1 MGGKPI
7 YRVGPLPRKM
17 RARVP
22 VAEVMSKTPVTA
34 SPDET
39 VDRAGATMRTRDIG
53 SLIIIDAEKPIG
65 IVTERDMVTK
75 VVAANKVPSSM
86 RVRDIMSSPV
96 VAVGPKEEVVQA
108 ARLMSDR
115 KIRRLAVVDSG
126 KLIGVITENDIVRI
140 WPDLIE
146 ITREYAR
153 LGLDEDVRGIEG
165 HCEACGIYSTNLVL
179 DRRLLLCPECR
190 VSP

>member
-1 MGGKPI
+1 M
-7 YRVGPLPRKM
+7 GPLPREM

-22 VAEVMSKTPVTA
+22 VVEIMSKGPVTA
-34 SPDET
+34 SPDDP
-39 VDRAGATMRTRDIG
+39 VDRAAAAMRTRDIG
-53 SLIIIDAEKPIG
+53 SLIVVENGRAVG
-65 IVTERDMVTK
+65 IVTERDIVTK
-75 VVAANKVPSSM
+75 VVAANKVPSTVK
-86 RVRDIMSSPV
+86 VREIMSSPV
-96 VAVGPKEEVVQA
+96 IAVGPREEVVQA

-115 KIRRLAVVDSG
+115 KIRRLAVVDG
-126 KLIGVITENDIVRI
+126 GNLVGVLTENDIVRI

>member
-1 MGGKPI
+1 
-7 YRVGPLPRKM
+7 M

-22 VAEVMSKTPVTA
+22 VLEIMSKSPVTA
-34 SPDET
+34 TLDET
-39 VDRAGATMRTRDIG
+39 VDHAAATMRTKDIG
-53 SLIIIDAEKPIG
+53 SLIVVENERPTG
-65 IVTERDMVTK
+65 IVTERDIVTK
-75 VVAANKVPSSM
+75 VVAVNKVPSSVK
-86 RVRDIMSSPV
+86 VRDIMSTPV
-96 VAVGPKEEVVQA
+96 VAVGPREEVVQA

-115 KIRRLAVVDSG
+115 KIRRLAVVDNG
-126 KLIGVITENDIVRI
+126 KLVGVVTENDIVRI

-190 VSP
+190 VAP

>member
-1 MGGKPI
+1 
-7 YRVGPLPRKM
+7 
-17 RARVP
+17 
-22 VAEVMSKTPVTA
+22 
-34 SPDET
+34 
-39 VDRAGATMRTRDIG
+39 
-53 SLIIIDAEKPIG
+53 
-65 IVTERDMVTK
+65 
-75 VVAANKVPSSM
+75 M

-146 ITREYAR
+146 TTREYAR

-179 DRRLLLCPECR
+179 DRRLLLCSECR

>member
-1 MGGKPI
+1 
-7 YRVGPLPRKM
+7 M

-22 VAEVMSKTPVTA
+22 VMEIMSKSPVMAT
-34 SPDET
+34 PDET
-39 VDRAGATMRTRDIG
+39 VDRAAATMRTKDIG
-53 SLIIIDAEKPIG
+53 SLIVIENERPTG
-65 IVTERDMVTK
+65 IVTERDIVTK
-75 VVAANKVPSSM
+75 VVAVNKVPSSVK
-86 RVRDIMSSPV
+86 VRDIMSTPV
-96 VAVGPKEEVVQA
+96 VAVGPREEVVQA

-115 KIRRLAVVDSG
+115 KIRRLAVVDNG
-126 KLIGVITENDIVRI
+126 KLVGVVTENDIVRI

-190 VSP
+190 VAP

>member
-1 MGGKPI
+1 
-7 YRVGPLPRKM
+7 M

-22 VAEVMSKTPVTA
+22 VMEVMSKTPMTA

-39 VDRAGATMRTRDIG
+39 VDRAAATMRTKDIG
-53 SLIIIDAEKPIG
+53 SLIVVENGRPTG
-65 IVTERDMVTK
+65 IVTERDIVTK
-75 VVAANKVPSSM
+75 VVAANKVPSSVK
-86 RVRDIMSSPV
+86 VRDIMSSPV
-96 VAVGPKEEVVQA
+96 VAVGPREEVVQA
-108 ARLMSDR
+108 ARLMSER
-115 KIRRLAVVDSG
+115 KIRRLAVVDNG
-126 KLIGVITENDIVRI
+126 KLVGVVTENDIVRI

-190 VSP
+190 VTP

>member
-1 MGGKPI
+1 
-7 YRVGPLPRKM
+7 M

-22 VAEVMSKTPVTA
+22 VMEVMSKTPMTA

-39 VDRAGATMRTRDIG
+39 VDRAAATMRTKDIG
-53 SLIIIDAEKPIG
+53 SLIVVENGRPTG
-65 IVTERDMVTK
+65 IVTERDIVTK
-75 VVAANKVPSSM
+75 VVAANKVPSSVK
-86 RVRDIMSSPV
+86 VRDIMSSPV
-96 VAVGPKEEVVQA
+96 VAVGPREEVVQA
-108 ARLMSDR
+108 ARLMSER
-115 KIRRLAVVDSG
+115 KIRRLAVVDNG
-126 KLIGVITENDIVRI
+126 NLVGVVTENDIVRI

-190 VSP
+190 VTP

>member
-1 MGGKPI
+1 
-7 YRVGPLPRKM
+7 M

-22 VAEVMSKTPVTA
+22 VIEIMAKEPVTA
-34 SPDET
+34 SPDDT
-39 VDRAGATMRTRDIG
+39 VERAASTMRTRDIG
-53 SLIIIDAEKPIG
+53 SLIVVENGRPVG
-65 IVTERDMVTK
+65 IVTERDIVTK
-75 VVAANKVPSSM
+75 VVAANKVPSTVK
-86 RVRDIMSSPV
+86 VREIMSSPV
-96 VAVGPKEEVVQA
+96 ISVGPREEVVQA
-108 ARLMSDR
+108 ARLMSER
-115 KIRRLAVVDSG
+115 KIRRLAVVDNG
-126 KLIGVITENDIVRI
+126 KLIGVLTENDIVRI

>member
-1 MGGKPI
+1 M
-7 YRVGPLPRKM
+7 
-17 RARVP
+17 
-22 VAEVMSKTPVTA
+22 EVMSKTPMTA

-39 VDRAGATMRTRDIG
+39 VDRAAATMRTKDIG
-53 SLIIIDAEKPIG
+53 SLIVVENGRPTG
-65 IVTERDMVTK
+65 IVTERDIVTK
-75 VVAANKVPSSM
+75 VVAANKVPSSVK
-86 RVRDIMSSPV
+86 VRDIMSSPV
-96 VAVGPKEEVVQA
+96 VAVGPREEVVQA
-108 ARLMSDR
+108 ARLMSER
-115 KIRRLAVVDSG
+115 KIRRLAVVDNG
-126 KLIGVITENDIVRI
+126 NLVGVVTENDIVRI

-190 VSP
+190 VTP

>member
-1 MGGKPI
+1 
-7 YRVGPLPRKM
+7 M

-39 VDRAGATMRTRDIG
+39 VDRAAATMRTRDIG
-53 SLIIIDAEKPIG
+53 SLIIVDAEKPIG
-65 IVTERDMVTK
+65 IVTERDVVTK

-146 ITREYAR
+146 TTREYAR

>member
-1 MGGKPI
+1 
-7 YRVGPLPRKM
+7 M

-22 VAEVMSKTPVTA
+22 VLEIMSKVPVTA
-34 SPDET
+34 SPDDP
-39 VDRAGATMRTRDIG
+39 VDRAAAAMRTRDIG
-53 SLIIIDAEKPIG
+53 SLIVVENDRPTG
-65 IVTERDMVTK
+65 IVTERDIVTK
-75 VVAANKVPSSM
+75 VVAGNKLPSSVK
-86 RVRDIMSSPV
+86 VRDVMSSPV
-96 VAVGPKEEVVQA
+96 VAVGPREEVAQA
-108 ARLMSDR
+108 ARLMSER
-115 KIRRLAVVDSG
+115 KIRRLAVVENG
-126 KLIGVITENDIVRI
+126 KLVGVVTENDILRI

-146 ITREYAR
+146 TTREYAR

>member
-1 MGGKPI
+1 MPNSTTNVPAPETIFAGGT
-7 YRVGPLPRKM
+7 VLAGPSQAPQ
-17 RARVP
+17 ANWSV
-22 VAEVMSKTPVTA
+22 VTSNSK
-34 SPDET
+34 
-39 VDRAGATMRTRDIG
+39 I
-53 SLIIIDAEKPIG
+53 
-65 IVTERDMVTK
+65 
-75 VVAANKVPSSM
+75 
-86 RVRDIMSSPV
+86 

-146 ITREYAR
+146 TTREYAR

-165 HCEACGIYSTNLVL
+165 HCEACGIYSTNLVM
-179 DRRLLLCPECR
+179 DRRLLLCSECR